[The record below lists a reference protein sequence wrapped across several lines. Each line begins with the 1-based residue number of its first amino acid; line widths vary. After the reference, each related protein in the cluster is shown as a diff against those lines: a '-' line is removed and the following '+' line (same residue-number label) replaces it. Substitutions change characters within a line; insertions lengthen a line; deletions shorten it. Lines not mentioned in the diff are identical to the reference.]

1 MASQQ
6 STYIDCC
13 QENSS
18 KGEAKYVTVNLF
30 HEASEKVTAVL

>member
-6 STYIDCC
+6 SAYTDCC

-18 KGEAKYVTVNLF
+18 KGEAKCVTVKLF
-30 HEASEKVTAVL
+30 HESSEKVTVVL